1 MASQAKFL
9 DFIDMIDGGGA
20 GRMGDTFEGGG
31 IFSALANLLATPYGS
46 EDEGR
51 RASREAFLR
60 SRGLL
65 DEPAVAS
72 AQSAAAPAMTGPTRA
87 QRMSAAS
94 AEMARQR
101 GLAQDALDLRGPNQ
115 MNVPAARPA
124 AGMQFGQQPAGALPA
139 AGMQFG
145 QQPAGSMPAAQ
156 YGVTTRD
163 MVYDDYAKREA
174 EIVKRM
180 KGSLDRLNSTANRD
194 RLRLGGEEM
203 GTINYGKYVDRGLMD
218 EDRLN
223 YITQSLMPPTPETMQ
238 YSGRGTASGNAEFD
252 AFMNM
257 VRNTPGQGA
266 LANDPELAF
275 SIFQRMKAAGNLP
288 SVMMYQ

>member
-72 AQSAAAPAMTGPTRA
+72 ARSAAAPAMTGPTRA

-101 GLAQDALDLRGPNQ
+101 GLAQDRFDERGPNQ
-115 MNVPAARPA
+115 MNVPMARPNPFTGPTYDMPMA
-124 AGMQFGQQPAGALPA
+124 RPA

-145 QQPAGSMPAAQ
+145 QQPAGSMPAAPA
-156 YGVTTRD
+156 
-163 MVYDDYAKREA
+163 MSPAPDYAMMSMGEA
-174 EIVKRM
+174 
-180 KGSLDRLNSTANRD
+180 G
-194 RLRLGGEEM
+194 
-203 GTINYGKYVDRGLMD
+203 RGM
-218 EDRLN
+218 
-223 YITQSLMPPTPETMQ
+223 MPPTRETMQ

-275 SIFQRMKAAGNLP
+275 SIFQRMKAAGKLP
-288 SVMMYQ
+288 SVMMYQK

>member
-65 DEPAVAS
+65 DDPAVAS

-101 GLAQDALDLRGPNQ
+101 GLAQDALDPRGPNQ
-115 MNVPAARPA
+115 MNVPAARPNPFTGPTYDMPMA
-124 AGMQFGQQPAGALPA
+124 RPANPFAGPTYDMPMARPA
-139 AGMQFG
+139 A
-145 QQPAGSMPAAQ
+145 PAMSPAP
-156 YGVTTRD
+156 
-163 MVYDDYAKREA
+163 DYAMMSMGEAGRRQYPASLVQLYSREF
-174 EIVKRM
+174 
-180 KGSLDRLNSTANRD
+180 LDQLDDNA
-194 RLRLGGEEM
+194 
-203 GTINYGKYVDRGLMD
+203 
-218 EDRLN
+218 LN
-223 YITQSLMPPTPETMQ
+223 YLLKM
-238 YSGRGTASGNAEFD
+238 
-252 AFMNM
+252 
-257 VRNTPGQGA
+257 
-266 LANDPELAF
+266 
-275 SIFQRMKAAGNLP
+275 
-288 SVMMYQ
+288 